1 MLMKDHKGTNHGS
14 NTGVK
19 VHKVRGQG
27 IVGHCPVTELLLPL
41 MALSIFTS

>member
-1 MLMKDHKGTNHGS
+1 MLKKDHKGTNQQG

-19 VHKVRGQG
+19 VHRVRGQRV
-27 IVGHCPVTELLLPL
+27 VGHCPVMELLLPL